1 LVRAANLGHD
11 TDTVGAAAGG
21 LAGIIYGYEAIPED
35 WIRGLQARNMIEECL
50 FWTKNL

>member
-1 LVRAANLGHD
+1 MAANLGHD

-35 WIRGLQARNMIEECL
+35 DQRAASQEYD
-50 FWTKNL
+50 